1 MQLNLVKISNKFD
14 EIEDNEMFESI
25 SLPDLNQVTT
35 IILRKDV
42 KSPRYKEHPKTYFS
56 IMTILFL

>member
-14 EIEDNEMFESI
+14 EIEDNEIYI
-25 SLPDLNQVTT
+25 SLSDLNQVTT

-42 KSPRYKEHPKTYFS
+42 KSS
-56 IMTILFL
+56 